1 MEDSWCYWLAFFAII
16 LLLIAGA
23 ILAYDDRQRDNFQR
37 VRDREEPAR
46 LQFPLDFGAIG
57 L

>member
-23 ILAYDDRQRDNFQR
+23 ILAYDDHQRDNSR
-37 VRDREEPAR
+37 RLRDRDDSAR
-46 LQFPLDFGAIG
+46 LQFPLDFGALG